1 MVEPANTCT
10 APSALYDGEL
20 WWSTDST
27 IVYGIEGDG
36 KDAITQETLGSPL
49 IHG

>member
-1 MVEPANTCT
+1 MEPANTCT
-10 APSALYDGEL
+10 APSVLYNSEL

-27 IVYGIEGDG
+27 IVCDIEGDG
-36 KDAITQETLGSPL
+36 KDAIAQETLGSPL